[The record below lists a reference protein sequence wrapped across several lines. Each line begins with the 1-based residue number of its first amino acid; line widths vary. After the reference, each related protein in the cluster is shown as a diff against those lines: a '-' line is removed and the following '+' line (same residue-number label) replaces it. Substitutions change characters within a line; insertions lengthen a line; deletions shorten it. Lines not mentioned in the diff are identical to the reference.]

1 MQTINAKYT
10 STKQKGAQEVSLYI
24 EGLPSG
30 GSATVEDSS
39 ITTDKLASKAVTADK
54 IADGVIPTVDT
65 ISGATDTGKNLMK
78 AASAAAARSAIGAG
92 TSNFSGSYND
102 LSDKPSIPS
111 AYKLPAASASALGGV
126 KQVDYVADPAGE
138 MPTKAEFISLRDA
151 MVTAGVMKP
160 AS

>member
-10 STKQKGAQEVSLYI
+10 SKKQQGAQEVSLYI
-24 EGLPSG
+24 ENLPG
-30 GSATVEDSS
+30 GSATVEDGS
-39 ITTDKLASKAVTADK
+39 ITADKLASKAVTADK

-78 AASAAAARSAIGAG
+78 AASAGAARAAIGAG
-92 TSNFSGSYND
+92 TSDFSGSYND

-111 AYKLPAASASALGGV
+111 AYTLPAASASALGGV

-138 MPTKAEFISLRDA
+138 TPTKAEFISLRDA
-151 MVTAGVMKP
+151 MVASGVMKP

>member
-10 STKQKGAQEVSLYI
+10 SKKQKGAQEVSLYI
-24 EGLPSG
+24 EGLLSG
-30 GSATVEDSS
+30 GSVEDGS

-54 IADGVIPTVDT
+54 IADGVIPEEYT
-65 ISGATDTGKNLMK
+65 
-78 AASAAAARSAIGAG
+78 
-92 TSNFSGSYND
+92 
-102 LSDKPSIPS
+102 
-111 AYKLPAASASALGGV
+111 LPAASASALGGV

-138 MPTKAEFISLRDA
+138 TPTKSEFISLRDA

>member
-30 GSATVEDSS
+30 GSATVEDGS
-39 ITTDKLASKAVTADK
+39 ITTDKLAPKAVTADK
-54 IADGVIPTVDT
+54 IADGVIPEEYT
-65 ISGATDTGKNLMK
+65 
-78 AASAAAARSAIGAG
+78 
-92 TSNFSGSYND
+92 
-102 LSDKPSIPS
+102 
-111 AYKLPAASASALGGV
+111 LPAASASALGGV

-138 MPTKAEFISLRDA
+138 TPTKAEFISLRDA

>member
-10 STKQKGAQEVSLYI
+10 PTKQKGAQEVSIYI

-30 GSATVEDSS
+30 GSVEDGS

-54 IADGVIPTVDT
+54 IADGVIPEEYT
-65 ISGATDTGKNLMK
+65 
-78 AASAAAARSAIGAG
+78 
-92 TSNFSGSYND
+92 
-102 LSDKPSIPS
+102 
-111 AYKLPAASASALGGV
+111 LPAASASALGGV

-138 MPTKAEFISLRDA
+138 TPTKAEFISLRDA